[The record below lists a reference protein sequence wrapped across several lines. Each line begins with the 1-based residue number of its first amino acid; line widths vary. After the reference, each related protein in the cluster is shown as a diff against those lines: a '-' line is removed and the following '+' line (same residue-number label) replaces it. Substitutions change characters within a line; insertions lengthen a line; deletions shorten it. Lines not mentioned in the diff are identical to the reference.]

1 VVCELSIQGTARDR
15 PGTVGGNASGM
26 LLDLRDVVAPRIDAT
41 KLSARSHRLQRSGS
55 FVAAPA
61 RDVA

>member
-1 VVCELSIQGTARDR
+1 MSIQGTAGHR
-15 PGTVGGNASGM
+15 PGAVGGNATGM

-41 KLSARSHRLQRSGS
+41 KLSAGSHRLQRSGS
-55 FVAAPA
+55 FVAGPA